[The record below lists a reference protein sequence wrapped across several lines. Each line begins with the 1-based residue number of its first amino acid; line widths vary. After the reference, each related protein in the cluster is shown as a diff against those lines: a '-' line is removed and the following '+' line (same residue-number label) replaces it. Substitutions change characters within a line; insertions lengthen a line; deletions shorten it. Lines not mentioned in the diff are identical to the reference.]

1 MINYELVLWKTAK
14 DKEDRVSKNIAGMAL
29 AYVID
34 NEVVHTDVVD
44 ASFGS
49 ILCSADSFIENSID
63 EIKNVYMVDIIKDS
77 VIIETA
83 ICDEM
88 IYSLLTSDAKVFNI
102 DDGHEYAALVKTGWK
117 YIDDTFKLP
126 GEFE

>member
-14 DKEDRVSKNIAGMAL
+14 DKEDRFSKNIPGMAL
-29 AYVID
+29 AYVIN

-49 ILCSADSFIENSID
+49 ILCSADSFSENSID
-63 EIKNVYMVDIIKDS
+63 EIKNVYMVDIVKDS
-77 VIIETA
+77 TSIETV

-88 IYSLLTSDAKVFNI
+88 IYSLLMSDPKVFNI

>member
-1 MINYELVLWKTAK
+1 MINYELVKWKTAK

-29 AYVID
+29 AYVIN

-49 ILCSADSFIENSID
+49 TLCSADSFSEKSVD

-77 VIIETA
+77 VSIETI

-88 IYSLLTSDAKVFNI
+88 IYSLLMSDPKVFNI
-102 DDGHEYAALVKTGWK
+102 DDGHEYAALVETGWK
-117 YIDDTFKLP
+117 YIDYTFKLP
-126 GEFE
+126 GQFE

>member
-14 DKEDRVSKNIAGMAL
+14 DKEDKVSKNIAGMAL

-49 ILCSADSFIENSID
+49 TLCSADSFSEESID
-63 EIKNVYMVDIIKDS
+63 EIKSVYMVNIVKDD
-77 VIIETA
+77 VTIETV